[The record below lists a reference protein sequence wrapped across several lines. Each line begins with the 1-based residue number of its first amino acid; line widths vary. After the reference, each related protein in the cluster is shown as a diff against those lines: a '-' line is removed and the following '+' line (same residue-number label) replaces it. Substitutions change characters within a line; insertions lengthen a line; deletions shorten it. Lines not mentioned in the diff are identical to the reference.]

1 MSTRLVIGLVLG
13 ATAALQAQTPCGDA
27 TAGTDGRALIARAV
41 AAAGIDRVGSA
52 LLRYD
57 FSDAISQNYQSDRMY
72 PPYLSFD
79 WGGRITVDPGSGVQ
93 RVEERLLGG
102 GSTAPRPF
110 VLVADARASFVDR
123 DTAMVPFAQAHFA
136 TLRSRPLDAWS
147 ELLDWSRS
155 PARVVGCRGYR
166 EYPRTVVERDT
177 RWGRERLY
185 LDPKS
190 GLPVK
195 LDRTEAD
202 GLRGDVHVEYLWTNW
217 EIVGGVRTP
226 IAAYRLVDGEA
237 EITRTVGVISLV
249 PRDSVPRIALADTTP
264 MPVGIPEFAAP
275 DTVRVSERTFLL
287 VNRAYTNVVT
297 LQRDTV
303 FVLDAQLGDYRA
315 RQDSAW
321 IGKLFPGRHPIVLV
335 VTDLAWPHIE
345 GVRFW
350 VARGAT
356 VISHPMSRGFLER
369 VVARRWTT
377 EPDLLTRTPGARLR
391 FVPVRDS
398 LRLAGGAITLQAIDG
413 LGSEGALMA
422 YFPGERFLYAGDY
435 VQTVREPSAY
445 AEEVAAAVQRAGAT
459 PDRVAAMHLPLTP
472 WATVLAAQSREHA
485 GVGAR

>member
-1 MSTRLVIGLVLG
+1 MSARLVIGLTLG
-13 ATAALQAQTPCGDA
+13 AATALQAQKACGDA
-27 TAGTDGRALIARAV
+27 AVGADARPLVARAV
-41 AAAGIDRVGSA
+41 TVAGIDRTAGA

-72 PPYLSFD
+72 SPYLSFD
-79 WGGRITVDPGSGVQ
+79 WGGRITLDPRSGVQ

-123 DTAMVPFAQAHFA
+123 DTAMVPNPQGHFL

-155 PARVVGCRGYR
+155 PARVVGCRSYR
-166 EYPRTVVERDT
+166 EYPRTVVERAT

-217 EIVGGVRTP
+217 QIVGAARTP

-237 EITRTVGVISLV
+237 EIIRTVGAISLV
-249 PRDSVPRIALADTTP
+249 PRDSAPRIALADTTP
-264 MPVGIPEFAAP
+264 MPVEMPGFPAP

-321 IGKLFPGRHPIVLV
+321 IAKLFPGRHPIALV
-335 VTDLAWPHIE
+335 VTDLAWPHIA

-369 VVARRWTT
+369 VAARRWTVS
-377 EPDLLTRTPGARLR
+377 PDLLARTPRARLK
-391 FVPVRDS
+391 FVAVRDS
-398 LRLAGGAITLQAIDG
+398 LRLGDGALTLHPIDG

-445 AEEVAAAVQRAGAT
+445 AEEVAAAVKRVGAA
-459 PDRVAAMHLPLTP
+459 PDRIAAMHLALTP
-472 WATVLAAQSREHA
+472 WPAVLAAQSREHA